1 MTITG
6 PDARSAAPGQAVV
19 DAAMLVLERMGL
31 TPADLLA
38 APAARPAAP
47 TFAEYIPVVSALVS
61 DGCRRAYG
69 SYWNRVTEQ
78 WGSRRIDE
86 PTPSEIRQLVQH
98 VRANVVPRRN
108 SRGGR
113 SAAEHLIAALRC
125 MYKHAEEDGLID
137 PADNPA
143 RKVDKPRRLPS
154 TRRAVADKRLAEIN
168 HAAATTGDD
177 PELDTLLLRLHTET
191 ACRRGGAL
199 ALRPQDL
206 DPEQCLILLREK
218 GETVRWQ
225 PVSPTLM
232 AALLGH
238 AGERHAPPDG
248 QLLRYRNG
256 RRITYRRYD
265 HLWERLGRY
274 LPWVRA
280 QQISMHWIRH
290 TTLTWVE
297 RNFGY
302 AVAKAYAGHTDNGS
316 DTGATATY
324 VRATTHEVAAAL
336 AALTG
341 EPHPLATQERVVTPM
356 AALTAG
362 VNRPGATADLGPGG
376 PPAARTT
383 GPAGGDRSAAVS
395 SGTRTVRSWPLLVLA
410 APAAAEVWS
419 GWVGIAQKTGFG
431 LVSPLPGIL
440 PSLHLDTSITLPVG
454 VEAYAAYALRAWLAG
469 GALDQRPDPP
479 VRQVVRD
486 LLLRAR
492 HGRTGGLPP
501 AGPGRDGA
509 GTVADHH
516 DRVLPA
522 GPGPGHGHHPRPHAA
537 RRRRTRPRDEGT
549 GRRPA
554 PRPVLRGPGRAIPG
568 PDRERRDTRRNRS
581 SRQDSNGPAAG
592 PPPRPEDQGTGSDRD
607 QPGTPDRQQARSS
620 GKASITAGLAQQ
632 GDQGFQRG
640 PECPGARDQR
650 RTGWHQSRCAG
661 S

>member
-69 SYWNRVTEQ
+69 SYWNRVVEQ

-86 PTPSEIRQLVQH
+86 PTPSEIRQLVQY
-98 VRANVVPRRN
+98 VRASVVPRRN

-125 MYKHAEEDGLID
+125 LYKHAEEDGLIN

-143 RKVDKPRRLPS
+143 RKVEKPRRLPS
-154 TRRAVADKRLAEIN
+154 TRRAVAGKRLAEIN

-177 PELDTLLLRLHTET
+177 RELDTLLLRLHTET

-199 ALRPQDL
+199 ALRPRDL

-238 AGERHAPPDG
+238 AGERHAPQDG

-265 HLWERLGRY
+265 HLWDRLGRH

-302 AVAKAYAGHTDNGS
+302 AVAKAYAGHTDTGS

-324 VRATTHEVAAAL
+324 VRATTHEVATAL

-341 EPHPLATQERVVTPM
+341 EPHPLATQERVVTSM

-376 PPAARTT
+376 RPAARTT

-431 LVSPLPGIL
+431 LVSPLPGIW

-454 VEAYAAYALRAWLAG
+454 VEAYAAYALRAWLAREHSVSG
-469 GALDQRPDPP
+469 RTRRFAKWSAICSFALGMAGQVAYHLLAQAGTARAPWP
-479 VRQVVRD
+479 VTTIVSCLPV
-486 LLLRAR
+486 LVLAMGTALAHMLRADADTAAADS
-492 HGRTGGLPP
+492 RTAGPQDQQSGPRRSAEDQAGP
-501 AGPGRDGA
+501 AQDQTARIGTPGIRSPGRDQTG
-509 GTVADHH
+509 
-516 DRVLPA
+516 PA
-522 GPGPGHGHHPRPHAA
+522 PGPRHRREARQGSAAAETDHARLIAAGSPRRASRCPGGPCAA
-537 RRRRTRPRDEGT
+537 
-549 GRRPA
+549 PA
-554 PRPVLRGPGRAIPG
+554 PGDP
-568 PDRERRDTRRNRS
+568 T
-581 SRQDSNGPAAG
+581 
-592 PPPRPEDQGTGSDRD
+592 
-607 QPGTPDRQQARSS
+607 TP
-620 GKASITAGLAQQ
+620 
-632 GDQGFQRG
+632 
-640 PECPGARDQR
+640 
-650 RTGWHQSRCAG
+650 
-661 S
+661 